1 MDSTFWTIFLFI
13 GKISLLAVALFPLFL
28 VGLAIY
34 IIVYRKWRVW
44 QADEIVRL
52 REMWYQ
58 LPMDSHGLTGTTIHL
73 LTGAIHDM
81 DQGEWADAAHKLAA
95 LSGAHGHSATATKV
109 VEEEAPMVQL
119 PSITPMPEPRFKNEI
134 DL

>member
-1 MDSTFWTIFLFI
+1 MTFWDIFLFI
-13 GKISLLAVALFPLFL
+13 GKISLLAVASVPLLL
-28 VGLAIY
+28 VLLGIY
-34 IIVYRKWRVW
+34 LIVYRKWRVW
-44 QADEIVRL
+44 QADQVALL

-58 LPMDSHGLTGTTIHL
+58 LPMDPHGLTGTTIHL

-95 LSGAHGHSATATKV
+95 LSGAQGYSAVATQV

-119 PSITPMPEPRFKNEI
+119 PSIMPIPQHSGKDA